1 MIKPVPPTS
10 GEPTAVGIIVRNAP
24 PRAPAPRPTAF
35 VWGQMATPT
44 ATLPFGRWKP
54 APAR

>member
-1 MIKPVPPTS
+1 MIKPVPPAS
-10 GEPTAVGIIVRNAP
+10 AEPTAVGIIVRNAP
-24 PRAPAPRPTAF
+24 PRAPVPRATAF

-54 APAR
+54 APPR